1 MAVKTPPK
9 KKKGIQKIGRVAGVQ
24 AAMMLL
30 EKPYKATQLAEALG
44 MHIRITYRIID
55 DLRATG
61 HLYSHR
67 CYYWF
72 DPKKNNDLQH
82 LIPIKDPNL

>member
-1 MAVKTPPK
+1 MTRPAPPK
-9 KKKGIQKIGRVAGVQ
+9 KRRGLQIVGRVAGVN
-24 AAMMLL
+24 AAMLLL
-30 EKPYKATQLAEALG
+30 EKPYKATELAKELNVQ
-44 MHIRITYRIID
+44 IRVVYRILN

-61 HLYSHR
+61 NLYSHR

-72 DPKKNNDLQH
+72 DPKKNNNLEH

>member
-30 EKPYKATQLAEALG
+30 EKPYRATQLAEALG

>member
-24 AAMMLL
+24 AAIMLL
-30 EKPYKATQLAEALG
+30 EKPYRATQLAEALG

-72 DPKKNNDLQH
+72 DPKKNNNLEH

>member
-82 LIPIKDPNL
+82 LIPLKDPYL

>member
-82 LIPIKDPNL
+82 LIPIKDPYA

>member
-24 AAMMLL
+24 AAIMLL
-30 EKPYKATQLAEALG
+30 EKPYRATQLAEALG

-82 LIPIKDPNL
+82 LIPIKDPYA

>member
-82 LIPIKDPNL
+82 LIPLKDPFA

>member
-82 LIPIKDPNL
+82 MIPLKDPYA

>member
-30 EKPYKATQLAEALG
+30 EKPYRATQLAEALG
-44 MHIRITYRIID
+44 MHIRIVYRIID

-82 LIPIKDPNL
+82 LIPIKDPYA